1 MRIADQWGNAMDE
14 YQTLAEHDVSQLA
27 PADWFKRF
35 VYVAEGD
42 LFFDIKTH
50 QDYSRQTF
58 NALFRGTPCYSVHN
72 KSRRIEAATFFDE
85 NRAAMG
91 SYVANALTY
100 APGESEL
107 LKRSGVAYVNKW
119 KSARPPAASGDV
131 SLWLDHL
138 QRMVPTDFER
148 EHVLN
153 VMAYKRQNPGKK
165 INHAILHTGIPG
177 GGKDTLW
184 APFLWSVGG
193 DALKNIAVARAEEVA
208 GSWGYT
214 YESEVIVLNEIRYR
228 KGDDRRAMENNLK
241 PVIAAPPEL
250 LMVNKKQQH
259 PYYVVNRIFVLAFSN
274 ERAPITIPADDR
286 RWFVIW
292 SQAPRLPDDEAAQL
306 WGWYHD
312 GGFEAVAAYLDQRDV
327 SKFNPG
333 AAPPITDAKLAMVDL
348 GMSGGEAFIAD
359 MVRQRRGVFSRG
371 VIGSPW
377 HVVLA
382 DLATATDGHKPSR
395 EALFVAL
402 RESGWQDIGRVM
414 SREHTTPKH
423 IWAAPELT
431 ARPKTEL
438 RAILE
443 GQAPLTLVK

>member
-1 MRIADQWGNAMDE
+1 MDE
-14 YQTLAEHDVSQLA
+14 YESLAEHDVSQLA

-42 LFFDIKTH
+42 LFFDVKTH

-91 SYVANALTY
+91 SYVASALTY
-100 APGESEL
+100 APGETEL
-107 LKRSGVAYVNKW
+107 LKRSGVAHVNKW
-119 KSARPPAASGDV
+119 KSARPVGVSGDA
-131 SLWLDHL
+131 SPWLQHL
-138 QRMVPTDFER
+138 QRMIPTDFER

-153 VMAYKRQNPGKK
+153 VMAYKRQHPNRK
-165 INHAILHTGIPG
+165 INHAVLHTGAPG
-177 GGKDTLW
+177 SGKDTLW
-184 APFLWSVGG
+184 APFLWSIGG
-193 DALKNIAVARAEEVA
+193 DALRNIAVARAEEVA

-259 PYYVVNRIFVLAFSN
+259 PYYVINRILVLAFSN

-292 SQAPRLPDDEAAQL
+292 SQAPRLPDNEAARL
-306 WGWYHD
+306 WEWYHG
-312 GGFEAVAAYLDQRDV
+312 GGFEAVAAYLDARDV
-327 SKFNPG
+327 SAFNPG
-333 AAPPITDAKLAMVDL
+333 AVPPITDAKLAMVDL
-348 GMSGGEAFIAD
+348 GMSGGEAFIAE
-359 MVRQRRGVFSRG
+359 MVRQRRGPFSKG
-371 VIGSPW
+371 VVGSPW
-377 HVVLA
+377 YAVLA
-382 DLATATDGHKPSR
+382 ELAASTDGHKPSR

-402 RESGWQDIGRVM
+402 RESGWKDVGRVM
-414 SREHTTPKH
+414 SREHQTPKH
-423 IWAAPELT
+423 LWIAPELANRT
-431 ARPKTEL
+431 KSEI
-438 RAILE
+438 RAIAE
-443 GQAPLTLVK
+443 GKPDLQVVK

>member
-1 MRIADQWGNAMDE
+1 MDE
-14 YQTLAEHDVSQLA
+14 YESLADGDVSQLA

-42 LFFDIKTH
+42 LFFDVKTH

-100 APGESEL
+100 APGETEL
-107 LKRSGVAYVNKW
+107 LKKAGVGYVNKW
-119 KSARPPAASGDV
+119 KDSRPAAQSADV
-131 SLWLDHL
+131 SLWLNHL
-138 QRMVPTDFER
+138 YRMIPADFER

-153 VMAYKRQNPGKK
+153 VMAYKRQNPQRK
-165 INHAILHTGIPG
+165 INHAVLHTGLPG

-184 APFLWSVGG
+184 APFLWSIGG
-193 DALKNIAVARAEEVA
+193 GSLKNIAVARAEEVA

-241 PVIAAPPEL
+241 PVIAAPPEML
-250 LMVNKKQQH
+250 LVNKKQQH

-274 ERAPITIPADDR
+274 DRAPITIPADDR

-292 SQAPRLPDDEAAQL
+292 SQAPRLPDDEAARL
-306 WGWYHD
+306 WDWYGK
-312 GGFEAVAAYLDQRDV
+312 GGFEAVAGYLDARDV
-327 SKFNPG
+327 SRFNPG
-333 AAPPITDAKLAMVDL
+333 AVPPTTDAKLAMVDL

-359 MVRQRRGVFSRG
+359 MVRSCRGPFSRG
-371 VIGSPW
+371 VVGSPW
-377 HVVLA
+377 SGVLSDVA
-382 DLATATDGHKPSR
+382 AVTDGHKPSR
-395 EALFVAL
+395 ETLFVAL
-402 RESGWQDIGRVM
+402 RESGWRDIGRVQ
-414 SREHTTPKH
+414 SREYPTPKH
-423 IWAAPELT
+423 LWIAPEL
-431 ARPKTEL
+431 ADRSKSDI
-438 RAILE
+438 RAMVE
-443 GQAPLTLVK
+443 GKPDLQMVK

>member
-1 MRIADQWGNAMDE
+1 MDE
-14 YQTLAEHDVSQLA
+14 YESLADGDVSQLA

-42 LFFDIKTH
+42 LFFDVKTH

-72 KSRRIEAATFFDE
+72 KARRIEAATFFDE

-100 APGESEL
+100 APGETEL
-107 LKRSGVAYVNKW
+107 LKKAGVGYVNKW
-119 KSARPPAASGDV
+119 KDSRPVAQSADV
-131 SLWLDHL
+131 SLWLNHL
-138 QRMVPTDFER
+138 HRMIPTDFER

-153 VMAYKRQNPGKK
+153 VMAYKRQNPQRK
-165 INHAILHTGIPG
+165 INHAVLHTGLPG

-184 APFLWSVGG
+184 APFLWSIGG
-193 DALKNIAVARAEEVA
+193 GSLKNIAVARAEEVA

-250 LMVNKKQQH
+250 LLVNKKQQH

-274 ERAPITIPADDR
+274 DRAPITIPADDR

-292 SQAPRLPDDEAAQL
+292 SQAPRLPDDEAARL
-306 WGWYHD
+306 WDWYGK
-312 GGFEAVAAYLDQRDV
+312 GGFEAVAGYLDARDV
-327 SKFNPG
+327 SAFNPG
-333 AAPPITDAKLAMVDL
+333 AVPPLTDAKLAMVDL

-359 MVRQRRGVFSRG
+359 MVRQRRGVFARG

-377 HVVLA
+377 SEVLSGIA
-382 DLATATDGHKPSR
+382 AGTDGHKPSR
-395 EALFVAL
+395 ETLFVAL
-402 RESGWQDIGRVM
+402 RESGWKDIGRVM
-414 SREHTTPKH
+414 SREYQTPKH
-423 IWAAPELT
+423 LWVAPEL
-431 ARPKTEL
+431 ADRSKSDI
-438 RAILE
+438 RAMVE
-443 GQAPLTLVK
+443 GKPDLQMVK

>member
-1 MRIADQWGNAMDE
+1 MDE
-14 YQTLAEHDVSQLA
+14 YESLADGDVSQLA

-42 LFFDIKTH
+42 LFFDVKTH

-72 KSRRIEAATFFDE
+72 KARRIEAATFFDE

-100 APGESEL
+100 APGETEL
-107 LKRSGVAYVNKW
+107 LKKAGVGYVNKW
-119 KSARPPAASGDV
+119 KDARPAAQSADV
-131 SLWLDHL
+131 SLWLNHL
-138 QRMVPTDFER
+138 HRMIPADFER

-153 VMAYKRQNPGKK
+153 VMAYKRQNPQRK
-165 INHAILHTGIPG
+165 INHAVLHTGLPG

-184 APFLWSVGG
+184 APFLWSIGG
-193 DALKNIAVARAEEVA
+193 GSLKNIAVARAEEVA

-241 PVIAAPPEL
+241 PVIAAPPEML
-250 LMVNKKQQH
+250 LVNKKQQH

-274 ERAPITIPADDR
+274 DRAPITIPADDR

-292 SQAPRLPDDEAAQL
+292 SQAPRLPDDEAARL
-306 WGWYHD
+306 WDWYGK
-312 GGFEAVAAYLDQRDV
+312 GGFEAVASYLDARDV
-327 SKFNPG
+327 SRFNPG
-333 AAPPITDAKLAMVDL
+333 AVPPTTDAKLAMVDL

-359 MVRQRRGVFSRG
+359 MVRQRRGPFSRG
-371 VIGSPW
+371 VVGSPW
-377 HVVLA
+377 SGVLSDVA
-382 DLATATDGHKPSR
+382 AVTDGHRPSR
-395 EALFVAL
+395 ETLFVAL
-402 RESGWQDIGRVM
+402 RESGWRDIGRVQ
-414 SREHTTPKH
+414 SREYPTPKH
-423 IWAAPELT
+423 LWIAPEL
-431 ARPKTEL
+431 ADRSKSDI
-438 RAILE
+438 RAMVE
-443 GQAPLTLVK
+443 GKPDLQVVK

>member
-1 MRIADQWGNAMDE
+1 MDE

-42 LFFDIKTH
+42 LFFDVQTH

-72 KSRRIEAATFFDE
+72 KARRIEAATFFDE

-100 APGESEL
+100 APGETEL
-107 LKRSGVAYVNKW
+107 LKKAGVGYVNKW
-119 KSARPPAASGDV
+119 KDSRPAAASGDV
-131 SLWLDHL
+131 SLWLNHL
-138 QRMVPTDFER
+138 HRMIPADFER

-153 VMAYKRQNPGKK
+153 VMAYKRQNPQRK
-165 INHAILHTGIPG
+165 INHAVLHTGIPG

-184 APFLWSVGG
+184 APFLWAIGG
-193 DALKNIAVARAEEVA
+193 GSLKNIAVARAEEVA

-250 LMVNKKQQH
+250 LLVNKKQQH

-274 ERAPITIPADDR
+274 DRAPITIPADDR

-292 SQAPRLPDDEAAQL
+292 SQAPRLPDDEAARL
-306 WGWYHD
+306 WDWYGK
-312 GGFEAVAAYLDQRDV
+312 GGFEAVAGYLDARDV
-327 SKFNPG
+327 SAFNPG
-333 AAPPITDAKLAMVDL
+333 AVPPLTDAKLAMVDL

-359 MVRQRRGVFSRG
+359 MVRQRRGVFARG

-377 HVVLA
+377 SEVLSGIA
-382 DLATATDGHKPSR
+382 AGTDGHKPSR
-395 EALFVAL
+395 ETLFVAL
-402 RESGWQDIGRVM
+402 RESGWKDIGRVM
-414 SREHTTPKH
+414 SREHQTPKH
-423 IWAAPELT
+423 LWVAPEL
-431 ARPKTEL
+431 ADRSKSEI
-438 RAILE
+438 RAIAE
-443 GQAPLTLVK
+443 GKPDLQVVK

>member
-1 MRIADQWGNAMDE
+1 MDE
-14 YQTLAEHDVSQLA
+14 YESLADGDVSQLA

-42 LFFDIKTH
+42 LFFDVKTH

-72 KSRRIEAATFFDE
+72 KARRIEAATFFDE

-100 APGESEL
+100 APGETEL
-107 LKRSGVAYVNKW
+107 LKKAGVGYVNKW
-119 KSARPPAASGDV
+119 KDSRPAAQSADV
-131 SLWLDHL
+131 SLWLNHL
-138 QRMVPTDFER
+138 HRMIPADFER

-153 VMAYKRQNPGKK
+153 VMAYKRQNPQRK
-165 INHAILHTGIPG
+165 INHAVLHTGLPG

-184 APFLWSVGG
+184 APFLWSIGG
-193 DALKNIAVARAEEVA
+193 GSLKNIAVARAEEVA

-250 LMVNKKQQH
+250 LLVNKKQQH

-274 ERAPITIPADDR
+274 DRAPITIPADDR
-286 RWFVIW
+286 RWFVVW
-292 SQAPRLPDDEAAQL
+292 SVAPRLPDDEAARL
-306 WGWYHD
+306 WDWYGK
-312 GGFEAVAAYLDQRDV
+312 GGFEAVAGYLDARDV
-327 SKFNPG
+327 SAFNPG
-333 AAPPITDAKLAMVDL
+333 AVPPLTDAKLAMVDL

-359 MVRQRRGVFSRG
+359 MVRQRRGVFARG

-377 HVVLA
+377 SEVLSGIA
-382 DLATATDGHKPSR
+382 AGTDGHKPSR
-395 EALFVAL
+395 ETLFVAL
-402 RESGWQDIGRVM
+402 RESGWKDIGRVM
-414 SREHTTPKH
+414 SREYQTPKH
-423 IWAAPELT
+423 LWVAPEL
-431 ARPKTEL
+431 ADRSKSDI
-438 RAILE
+438 RAMVE
-443 GQAPLTLVK
+443 GKPDLQMVK

>member
-1 MRIADQWGNAMDE
+1 MDE
-14 YQTLAEHDVSQLA
+14 YESLADGDVSQLA

-42 LFFDIKTH
+42 LFFDVKTH

-72 KSRRIEAATFFDE
+72 KARRIEAATFFDE

-100 APGESEL
+100 APGETEL
-107 LKRSGVAYVNKW
+107 LKKAGVGYVNKW
-119 KSARPPAASGDV
+119 KDSRPAAQSADV
-131 SLWLDHL
+131 SLWLNHL
-138 QRMVPTDFER
+138 HRMIHADFER

-153 VMAYKRQNPGKK
+153 VMAYKRQNPQRK
-165 INHAILHTGIPG
+165 INHAVLHTGLPG

-184 APFLWSVGG
+184 APFLWSIGG
-193 DALKNIAVARAEEVA
+193 GSLKNIAVARAEEVA

-241 PVIAAPPEL
+241 PVIAAPPEML
-250 LMVNKKQQH
+250 LVNKKQQH

-274 ERAPITIPADDR
+274 DRAPITIPADDR

-292 SQAPRLPDDEAAQL
+292 SQAPRLPDDEAARL
-306 WGWYHD
+306 WDWYGK
-312 GGFEAVAAYLDQRDV
+312 GGFEAVAGYLDARDV
-327 SKFNPG
+327 SRFNPG
-333 AAPPITDAKLAMVDL
+333 AIPPTTDAKLAMVDL

-359 MVRQRRGVFSRG
+359 MVRSRRGPFSRG
-371 VIGSPW
+371 VVGSPW
-377 HVVLA
+377 SGVLSDVA
-382 DLATATDGHKPSR
+382 AVTDGHKPSR
-395 EALFVAL
+395 ETLFVAL
-402 RESGWQDIGRVM
+402 RESGWRDIGRVQ
-414 SREHTTPKH
+414 SREYPTPKH
-423 IWAAPELT
+423 LWVVPEL
-431 ARPKTEL
+431 AERSKSEL
-438 RAILE
+438 RAIAE
-443 GQAPLTLVK
+443 GKPDLQMVK